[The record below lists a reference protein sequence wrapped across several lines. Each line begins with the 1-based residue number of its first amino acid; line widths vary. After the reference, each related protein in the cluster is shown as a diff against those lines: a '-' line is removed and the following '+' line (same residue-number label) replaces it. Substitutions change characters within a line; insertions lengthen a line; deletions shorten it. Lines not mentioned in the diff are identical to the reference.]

1 MLVVGGMDFGGMYWL
16 MTSTSAEKSK
26 HNGNI
31 QNPYKENLAFVIE
44 HFYNTTQ
51 RDSEALLTQVSAIHI
66 GRFRKRQRAILHR
79 SR

>member
-51 RDSEALLTQVSAIHI
+51 R
-66 GRFRKRQRAILHR
+66 FRGAPDPGQCYPYQAFPKKTKSNPA
-79 SR
+79 